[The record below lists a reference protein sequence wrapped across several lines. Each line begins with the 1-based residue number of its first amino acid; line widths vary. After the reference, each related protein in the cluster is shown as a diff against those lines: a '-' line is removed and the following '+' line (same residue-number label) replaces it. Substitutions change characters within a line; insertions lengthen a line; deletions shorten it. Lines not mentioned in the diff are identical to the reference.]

1 MFLRMFL
8 VNMVILWLA
17 TDILHTIG
25 LRKGW
30 NVLPECIV
38 LISCLCSGIFYAHYE
53 VLLKGG
59 ADLLADR
66 HVYTVVIALVAG
78 QSVIVIVGSLF
89 RLSHELFSLRTG
101 SLWLYACI
109 VGLLGNMDSIVYYVC
124 MFLFNIT
131 CALYSYKTSQALKRK

>member
-38 LISCLCSGIFYAHYE
+38 LIS
-53 VLLKGG
+53 
-59 ADLLADR
+59 
-66 HVYTVVIALVAG
+66 
-78 QSVIVIVGSLF
+78 
-89 RLSHELFSLRTG
+89 
-101 SLWLYACI
+101 
-109 VGLLGNMDSIVYYVC
+109 
-124 MFLFNIT
+124 
-131 CALYSYKTSQALKRK
+131 